1 MTRTML
7 GSRLVNVGDGGLAH
21 VTGVDAAA
29 EVSPHA
35 VGLSASAV
43 DSIWGGVESL
53 YRSGAF
59 PAITFCLR
67 RRGEIVLNRSI
78 GYGRG
83 GGPGETHGPYARLA
97 EPDTPI
103 CLFSASKAMTAILVH
118 KLAEEGGI
126 DLGER
131 ISHYLPEFTGGG
143 KHRTTIAQV
152 LSHRGGFP
160 MFNVAA
166 AESGPETLLDWNR
179 CIELICAAPAERG
192 GKRLAY
198 HAITGGFILAE
209 IIQRV
214 TGMAFTEYL
223 DTRLR
228 QPLGMRYFTYGMDRR
243 SRTRV
248 ARNYVAGQPVRFPIS
263 MLARKALS
271 ADFEEVVEISNSD
284 YFMDAVIPA
293 GNLYSTAEELSRFYQ
308 MLLDDGVYGG
318 RQVLAP
324 ETIRRAVRPAV
335 SLRFDHTLKIPMRY
349 SEGFMLGVNPF
360 GLYGPM
366 TGKAYG
372 HLGFMNILGW
382 ADPSRELSAGLLV
395 TGKAILGGHLLAL
408 GQLLSSISWQCRS
421 L

>member
-1 MTRTML
+1 MTRSLL
-7 GSRLVNVGDGGLAH
+7 GARVVDVGDGGLAH
-21 VTGVDAAA
+21 LTGIDAGA
-29 EVSPHA
+29 EVSPRSA
-35 VGLSASAV
+35 GLSASAL
-43 DSIWGGVESL
+43 DSIWGGVEAM
-53 YRSGAF
+53 YRTGAY

-67 RRGEIVLNRSI
+67 RRGQIVLNRSI
-78 GYGRG
+78 GYARG

-103 CLFSASKAMTAILVH
+103 CLFSASKAITAILVH

-126 DLGER
+126 DLDAPVSR
-131 ISHYLPEFTGGG
+131 YVPEFTGGG
-143 KHRTTIAQV
+143 KGRTTIAQV

-166 AESGPETLLDWNR
+166 AEAGPETLMDWAR
-179 CIELICAAPAERG
+179 CIELICAAPAETG

-209 IIQRV
+209 VIQRV
-214 TGMAFTEYL
+214 TGMAFTDYL

-228 QPLGMRYFTYGMDRR
+228 EPMGMRYFTYGLDGR
-243 SRTRV
+243 SRTRG
-248 ARNYVAGQPVRFPIS
+248 AKNYVAGQPVRFPIS
-263 MLARKALS
+263 VLAKQALS
-271 ADFEEVVEISNSD
+271 ASFEEVVDISNRD
-284 YFMDAVIPA
+284 YFMDAVVPA

-308 MLLDDGVYGG
+308 MMLDGGVWNG

-324 ETIRRAVRPAV
+324 ETIRRAIKPAV
-335 SLRFDHTLKIPMRY
+335 SLRYDHTLKIPMRY
-349 SEGFMLGVNPF
+349 SEGLMLGVNPF

-366 TGKAYG
+366 TGKAFG

-382 ADPSRELSAGLLV
+382 ADPSREISAGLLV
-395 TGKAILGGHLLAL
+395 TGKAIFGGHLLAL
-408 GQLLSSISWQCRS
+408 GQMLSSVSWQCRS